1 MTMTA
6 WLGWLVAIGSTITC
20 LVLWFRNVRH
30 IMRENKS
37 TVESAARQLVSC
49 RKKMA
54 ESRGDLRAQAVLKR
68 SESIY
73 RQALALYHSS
83 LRKPWIWLPAIV
95 MGFRFILPE
104 GYLTQLEKQDGSEA
118 AR

>member
-1 MTMTA
+1 MTA
-6 WLGWLVAIGSTITC
+6 WLGWLAAIGSTIIC
-20 LVLWFRNVRH
+20 LTLWFRNVRY
-30 IMRENKS
+30 IMREHKS

-49 RKKMA
+49 RKKAA
-54 ESRGDLRAQAVLKR
+54 EAGEDLHAQAVLKR

-73 RQALALYHSS
+73 RQALALYHSF

-104 GYLTQLEKQDGSEA
+104 GYIAQLEKQDGSEA
-118 AR
+118 VQ